1 MAIPILMIR
10 LSLTLPPRASRITN
24 TVVAALYLIVSIGN
38 AVGESW
44 LYYYSLAAGLEVVVL
59 ALIVRNAWTWPR
71 TRREVDAECAAA
83 GGDGVRTPRSRSTS
97 PR

>member
-1 MAIPILMIR
+1 MAIPILMIH
-10 LSLTLPPRASRITN
+10 LSLSLPPRASRVTN

-38 AVGESW
+38 VAGESW

-59 ALIVRNAWTWPR
+59 ALIVRHAWTWPR
-71 TRREVDAECAAA
+71 TRRKVDAECAATA
-83 GGDGVRTPRSRSTS
+83 RDDLRAPRSLSTS